1 MKIINKTNI
10 VIVLRNPG
18 NIVRQGEKGCRDWKE
33 KKKKTKFIIHKL
45 HDWGD
50 RKETTGKLLE
60 CVQHSLQGLSK
71 ATVY

>member
-33 KKKKTKFIIHKL
+33 KKKKQNLLFTNNMTGETERKL
-45 HDWGD
+45 
-50 RKETTGKLLE
+50 
-60 CVQHSLQGLSK
+60 Q
-71 ATVY
+71 ANY